1 MTKYRF
7 FFILG
12 SFVLFNSCLF
22 NSGVSGSSSYSVNAT
37 TEPDEVSGLTN
48 VWKVK
53 STSSELSLGEG
64 YYGKTLYMVK
74 INSSDSAYG
83 YYQYVVTSASGLTLN
98 TANSSRSLS
107 VTSDDCVSLDE
118 DDSSG
123 IQSLPCGVKFLDI
136 PVNFVSSSARSAASS
151 LPTVTAKE
159 YSVGETRDIYVGN
172 DSSNNPALKTAT
184 LLAKGSYCYV
194 WVIDEFKSPYLDS
207 GSPQEIRETEAQT
220 LCDSFENFYEY
231 ETYLLGKE
239 GNRLI
244 YLVDGKN
251 TAKLINMSDVN
262 DCGSIVNIVITDIS
276 CDNTSTN
283 PGGAITGMVKN
294 SDFFVSGDEEA
305 TENYYDDDD
314 AEWILGSNKGNYFY
328 IDAYSLL
335 ADQSDMIST
344 LAHEF
349 QHMIDFG
356 NKFVE
361 KNLVGNTAYTEMMSM
376 MTEDVMQK
384 KLDISNS
391 SAPRARFSVFN
402 KSYYRAGFSNYS
414 SDYASVFYSWYY
426 GLGAFL
432 LRNYGGAALLKEMST
447 GDYENIDAIENAVK
461 KVSGENISFEDLLL
475 NFTSSLIFSDTS
487 LKNPSLNVEAET
499 SLTCSGYT
507 YPATEID
514 IWNLQ
519 DDVPEFYEELSS
531 YSGYK
536 WDGPEYISANAS
548 PSSMKAYSFTLHK
561 IGTIISSTGDITF
574 VLSQGSDWNY
584 PSNASGGFY
593 DLDYYIMIQ

>member
-74 INSSDSAYG
+74 INSSDSAYR
-83 YYQYVVTSASGLTLN
+83 YHQYVVTSASGLTLN

-123 IQSLPCGVKFLDI
+123 IQSFPCGVKFLDI

-184 LLAKGSYCYV
+184 LLAKGSHCYV

-207 GSPQEIRETEAQT
+207 DSQQEISESDAKT
-220 LCDSFENFYEY
+220 LCESFEDFYEY
-231 ETYLLGKE
+231 ETYLLGEE
-239 GNRLI
+239 GSRLI
-244 YLVDGKN
+244 YLVDGKS
-251 TAKLINMSDVN
+251 TAERINMSDVN

-276 CDNTSTN
+276 CDNTQSNT
-283 PGGAITGMVKN
+283 GGSILGMVKN

-305 TENYYDDDD
+305 TQSFYNDDD

-335 ADQSDMIST
+335 ANQLDMIST

-356 NKFVE
+356 NKYVE
-361 KNLVGNTAYTEMMSM
+361 QNLMGNTPYTEMMSM
-376 MTEDVMQK
+376 ITEDVMQK
-384 KLDISNS
+384 KLGLKNS
-391 SAPRARFSVFN
+391 YVARARLPLFN
-402 KSYYRAGFSNYS
+402 NYYYRAGFSDYS
-414 SDYASVFYSWYY
+414 SNFVGEFYSWYY
-426 GLGAFL
+426 AFGAFL
-432 LRNYGGAALLKEMST
+432 LRNYGGAALLQNMST
-447 GDYENIDAIENAVK
+447 GDYENSESIENAVK
-461 KVSGENISFEDLLL
+461 TISGKTLSLDDLLL
-475 NFTSSLIFSDTS
+475 NFTTSLIFSDTS
-487 LKNPSLNVEAET
+487 LNNPSLNVEAET

-507 YPATEID
+507 YPATAID
-514 IWNLQ
+514 IWNMQ
-519 DDVPEFYEELSS
+519 DDVEDFYNETKSVS
-531 YSGYK
+531 YYK
-536 WDGPEYISANAS
+536 WDGPEYLSANAS
-548 PSSMKAYSFTLHK
+548 LSSMKAYSFTLHK

-574 VLSQGSDWNY
+574 LLSQGSDWNY